1 MFDASLPAPSELT
14 RVSDAELAQSIAG
27 WASASAAA
35 DARKLAAIAELH
47 RRACA
52 EGHERRAIDG
62 TSIAAAQVSCALSV
76 TSGKAVGL
84 LDLAVT
90 LRDRLPKVGARFL
103 AGQINPAMI
112 ATIAWR

>member
-1 MFDASLPAPSELT
+1 
-14 RVSDAELAQSIAG
+14 
-27 WASASAAA
+27 
-35 DARKLAAIAELH
+35 
-47 RRACA
+47 
-52 EGHERRAIDG
+52 
-62 TSIAAAQVSCALSV
+62 

-112 ATIAWR
+112 ATIAWRTFLVKQSALPAIDSEIADRAPTWGQLSDKKLESAIDVWIDRH